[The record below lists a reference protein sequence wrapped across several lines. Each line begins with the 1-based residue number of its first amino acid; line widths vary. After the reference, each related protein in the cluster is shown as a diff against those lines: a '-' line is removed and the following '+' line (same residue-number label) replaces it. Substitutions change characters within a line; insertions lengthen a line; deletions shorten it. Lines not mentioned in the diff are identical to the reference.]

1 MQNYILAIDQGTTS
15 SRAILFSLD
24 GKPCFTAQQEFAQ
37 CYPDNGWV
45 EHDPEEIWQSVLST
59 CRNVIAKSNIKP
71 EQILTIGITNQ
82 RETTLIWDKTTGK
95 AIYNAIVWQDRRTA
109 DLCQTLNAKQGLAE
123 QINRKTGLLLDPYFS
138 ATKISWL
145 LDNVEG
151 ARARAEQG
159 QLAFGTIDSFLIW
172 RLTGG
177 QSHTTDATNASRT
190 MLFDIHQQQ
199 WDDELLQTFNIPA
212 ALLPTVLDSAADF
225 GHTKAALFGAE
236 IPIQGVAGD
245 QQAALF
251 GQTCFTPGMAKST
264 YGTGCFIILNTGD
277 KPLQSNHRLLTT
289 VAYRLKGKTTFALE
303 GSIFMAG
310 ATIQWLRDGL
320 KLISDATE
328 TQALAEK
335 AKTNN
340 GVFLVPAFTGLGA
353 PYWDPDARGA
363 ILGLTRDTGI
373 NEIVA
378 AGLQSVCY
386 QTKDLQKA
394 MEKDGAR
401 PTNLRVDGGMVK
413 NDWVMAF
420 LADILGAEVDRPEVT
435 ETTAL
440 GAAYLAGLQAGI
452 YQSLDELSAQ
462 WRCEKTF
469 KPRLSKAERDE
480 AYQQWQQAVERI
492 RCSR

>member
-1 MQNYILAIDQGTTS
+1 
-15 SRAILFSLD
+15 
-24 GKPCFTAQQEFAQ
+24 
-37 CYPDNGWV
+37 
-45 EHDPEEIWQSVLST
+45 
-59 CRNVIAKSNIKP
+59 
-71 EQILTIGITNQ
+71 
-82 RETTLIWDKTTGK
+82 
-95 AIYNAIVWQDRRTA
+95 
-109 DLCQTLNAKQGLAE
+109 
-123 QINRKTGLLLDPYFS
+123 
-138 ATKISWL
+138 
-145 LDNVEG
+145 
-151 ARARAEQG
+151 
-159 QLAFGTIDSFLIW
+159 
-172 RLTGG
+172 
-177 QSHTTDATNASRT
+177 
-190 MLFDIHQQQ
+190 
-199 WDDELLQTFNIPA
+199 
-212 ALLPTVLDSAADF
+212 
-225 GHTKAALFGAE
+225 
-236 IPIQGVAGD
+236 
-245 QQAALF
+245 
-251 GQTCFTPGMAKST
+251 
-264 YGTGCFIILNTGD
+264 
-277 KPLQSNHRLLTT
+277 
-289 VAYRLKGKTTFALE
+289 
-303 GSIFMAG
+303 MAG

-420 LADILGAEVDRPEVT
+420 LADILGAEVNRPEVT

-452 YQSLDELSAQ
+452 YRSLEELSAQ

-469 KPRLSKAERDE
+469 QPRLSKLQRDE
-480 AYQQWQQAVERI
+480 AYAQWQQAVERI